1 MTGIKRRTHAPKEVD
16 PRVLEPIDP
25 KTGGRKAT
33 NPEIIDKIEDIVL
46 RTADSIDDQDIRAAS
61 LRDRATVIGIL
72 VDKRQI
78 LKGEPN
84 SIVSFQQREKLN
96 ELMPALLE
104 EAARR
109 GMIDV
114 TPSASHVVIDAD

>member
-1 MTGIKRRTHAPKEVD
+1 MSGIKRRTHAPKDID
-16 PRVLEPIDP
+16 PRILEPIDP
-25 KTGGRKAT
+25 KKGGRKAT
-33 NPEIIDKIEDIVL
+33 NPEIIEKIEDIVL
-46 RTADSIDDQDIRAAS
+46 RTADSIDDQDIRVAS

-84 SIVSFQQREKLN
+84 SIVSFQQRRKLN
-96 ELMPALLE
+96 ELMPALIE

-109 GMIDV
+109 KLIDV
-114 TPSASHVVIDAD
+114 TPVASHIIDAD